1 MNLVLKEKI
10 DFIYLTVAVFGLIQL
25 ALLFRNWSTMT
36 QEDWQIDQYE
46 PSEEININISIW
58 NLFKAFKSSGVLI
71 LIYVFY
77 SVIMMHYEINHNFS
91 NEEATYNFVSIPAI
105 YMFITLFLDV
115 LLKRFK
121 NLNILTILLLFVQI
135 IFAIMD
141 VVLRLYN
148 VTDVFSFVIFA
159 VNMILFQKLVFVHI
173 NITLVRIF
181 DITNVRVR
189 NYLNCI
195 LSSDDQQHPVL
206 RKHHRVLILHSL
218 QDCRRERIHQQSAN
232 PHHPTERA
240 HAFHLLLLLHFGVR
254 RRQGRARHA
263 DLG

>member
-1 MNLVLKEKI
+1 
-10 DFIYLTVAVFGLIQL
+10 
-25 ALLFRNWSTMT
+25 MT

-46 PSEEININISIW
+46 PSDEININISIW

-77 SVIMMHYEINHNFS
+77 SIVMMHYEINHRFTI
-91 NEEATYNFVSIPAI
+91 EEATYNFVSIPLI

-141 VVLRLYN
+141 VILRLYN
-148 VTDVFSFVIFA
+148 ITDVFSFVIFA

-173 NITLVRIF
+173 NITLVKIF
-181 DITNVRVR
+181 DITNIRVR
-189 NYLNCI
+189 NYLNCSLI
-195 LSSDDQQHPVL
+195 SDDQQHPIL
-206 RKHHRVLILHSL
+206 REY
-218 QDCRRERIHQQSAN
+218 DC
-232 PHHPTERA
+232 
-240 HAFHLLLLLHFGVR
+240 LCLLHFVPER
-254 RRQGRARHA
+254 RCQWLHK
-263 DLG
+263 

>member
-1 MNLVLKEKI
+1 MLEVCSSGNILRNGLSTYFINGGLFVGLVFNLMLSDQPGI
-10 DFIYLTVAVFGLIQL
+10 IYLTIAGFGVIQL
-25 ALLFRNWSTMT
+25 GLLFRSWSTMT

-46 PSEEININISIW
+46 PSEEINIKISIW

-77 SVIMMHYEINHNFS
+77 SVVMMHYEINHRFT
-91 NEEATYNFVSIPAI
+91 NEETTFNFISIPLI
-105 YMFITLFLDV
+105 YMFITLFLDI

-141 VVLRLYN
+141 VILRLYN

-173 NITLVRIF
+173 NITLVKIF
-181 DITNVRVR
+181 DIANVRVR
-189 NYLNCI
+189 NYLNCN
-195 LSSDDQQHPVL
+195 LKSDDKQHPVL
-206 RKHHRVLILHSL
+206 R
-218 QDCRRERIHQQSAN
+218 
-232 PHHPTERA
+232 
-240 HAFHLLLLLHFGVR
+240 
-254 RRQGRARHA
+254 
-263 DLG
+263 